1 MPELSAFVVTMPGMV
16 VRDFS
21 TSCSPIDSFDGRED
35 SPAGREGGDD
45 NFFQVVLFVAQGND
59 ERSVAFVE
67 LVSFFFIVD
76 VRKFQRARN
85 GTF

>member
-16 VRDFS
+16 ARY
-21 TSCSPIDSFDGRED
+21 
-35 SPAGREGGDD
+35 
-45 NFFQVVLFVAQGND
+45 D
-59 ERSVAFVE
+59 ERCVTFVE